1 MSMEIEKG
9 VIAFDQDI
17 ANWVQQYR
25 NAIEKSKEWQE
36 IADVARSHIENALG
50 EAEVG
55 LWQGRP
61 VVRYS
66 TVETR
71 RFDAK
76 RAQELLPA
84 ELVEKLQVTSTHR
97 RFSIVTE
104 D

>member
-1 MSMEIEKG
+1 MSMEIERG
-9 VIAFDQDI
+9 VIAFDQDV
-17 ANWVQQYR
+17 ANWVLQYR
-25 NAIEKSKEWQE
+25 NAVEKSKEWQE
-36 IADVARSHIENALG
+36 IADVARSHIEAALG

>member
-17 ANWVQQYR
+17 ANWVIQYR
-25 NAIEKSKEWQE
+25 NAIDKSKEWQE
-36 IADVARSHIENALG
+36 VADVARSHIENALG
-50 EAEVG
+50 DAEIG
-55 LWQGRP
+55 IWQGRP
-61 VVRYS
+61 VVRYT

-76 RAQELLPA
+76 KAQELLPA
-84 ELVEKLQVTSTHR
+84 ELVEKLQVTSSHR